1 MTNPVKQNRISRGR
15 IRYYVA
21 HPSYGSSVRTILIST
36 TTQEDVL
43 VSPEPEIGGGK
54 IFWNVD
60 DYLPVDTV

>member
-54 IFWNVD
+54 IF
-60 DYLPVDTV
+60 